1 MKNKQSTQHIQQN
14 YFPYTSVTTLLPYFG
29 MNTVGRKMLVVFV
42 LCSTSSSS
50 SCRSLVILGFFCLF
64 VCLLGCL
71 MDVFARVLF
80 WGLLDYH
87 NIIC

>member
-50 SCRSLVILGFFCLF
+50 SSCRSLVILGFFCLF
-64 VCLLGCL
+64 VGLFDGCFWKGFVLGI
-71 MDVFARVLF
+71 V
-80 WGLLDYH
+80 GLW
-87 NIIC
+87 